1 MAPYHIRKY
10 QEQDHKRVLELFI
23 SGMEG
28 NSPATFRLMLA
39 WPQSLLLLV
48 GLPLAMLLFSG
59 SWLLAIVCCFTLLLL
74 LWLYA
79 RYPWKTHV
87 AKCLHTDMADITK
100 HYLSTPGSCF
110 WVAEC
115 GGQVVGMVATQP
127 VRDPPLGKKQLE
139 LFRLTVALE
148 HRGEG
153 IAKALVRTLLQ
164 FARDQAYN
172 EVVLVTSVVQQ
183 GAQALYQH
191 MGFRKTHEGF
201 WDLTPWPMAL
211 GTIHLTYHISSPQ
224 EEQL

>member
-10 QEQDHKRVLELFI
+10 QERDHKRVLELFI

-28 NSPATFRLMLA
+28 NIPATFRHMLT
-39 WPQSLLLLV
+39 WPQSRLLLGGV
-48 GLPLAMLLFSG
+48 PLAMLLVSG
-59 SWLLAIVCCFTLLLL
+59 SWLLAIVCCFTLLLF

-87 AKCLHTDMADITK
+87 AKCLHTDMADISK

-115 GGQVVGMVATQP
+115 GGQVVGMVAAQP
-127 VRDPPLGKKQLE
+127 LKDPPLGKKQLV
-139 LFRLTVALE
+139 LFRLTVAIE

-153 IAKALVRTLLQ
+153 IAKALVRSLLQ
-164 FARDQAYN
+164 FARDQGYN
-172 EVVLVTSVVQQ
+172 EVVLETSVVQQ
-183 GAQALYQH
+183 GALALYQH
-191 MGFRKTHEGF
+191 MGFRMIRKGC

-211 GTIHLTYHISSPQ
+211 HTIHLMYHISSQ
-224 EEQL
+224 EKGL